1 MSMQLNDMVPEGAIV
16 CGLQSTER
24 NEVIQELIGALQA
37 SGHVS
42 QSITPELLERVLH
55 RERLGSTG
63 FGRGV
68 AVPHV
73 KHAEV
78 DRLVAAIGVS
88 PTGIEFQSLDKQPVY
103 SIVLL
108 VSPED
113 RPDEHLQAME
123 VIFRQL
129 RKEMFR
135 AALRQA
141 SDPEQVRT
149 LLIEADRR
157 QVAG

>member
-1 MSMQLNDMVPEGAIV
+1 MSLQLSEMVPDGAIL
-16 CGLQSTER
+16 CGLGATKRDDAIVELLEALER
-24 NEVIQELIGALQA
+24 
-37 SGHVS
+37 SGNVS
-42 QSITPELLERVLH
+42 PAIKPALLERVLE

-73 KHAEV
+73 KHPEIN
-78 DRLVAAIGVS
+78 RLVAAIGVS
-88 PTGIEFQSLDKQPVY
+88 ATGIEFQSLDLQPVY

-123 VIFRQL
+123 VVFRQL
-129 RKEMFR
+129 RKEIFR
-135 AALRQA
+135 SSLRQA
-141 SDPEQVRT
+141 TDADQVRT